1 MLRDLT
7 GNGDGSSDVGS
18 IERVRPSGR
27 LSIGLALSGGAGRG
41 FAHIGVVRTLVANGI
56 IPDVITGTSI
66 GAVIGGVYAAG
77 HLDGFE
83 EWARLLTRR
92 RIFGYLDFSLGGSG
106 LIGGERLWSKMD
118 TTLGDITFQ
127 DLPLRFAAIATE
139 IGTNH
144 EIWLTRGRVAD
155 ALRATCALPGI
166 FPPSRIGGRWLMD
179 GALVNPL
186 PISAA
191 RALGARMVIG
201 VNLNADNF
209 GRGTIIQDHGPDEED
224 DLRRAALKTK
234 RGLRGRAER
243 LLTRQFFGAP
253 GRPGLST
260 VMIDA
265 FQVVQDRITRAR
277 LAGDPPDV
285 LISPRLARINLFDFH
300 RAVEAIAIGAEA
312 TEKALPSITEA
323 IETLA

>member
-1 MLRDLT
+1 MTVQAILAHK
-7 GNGDGSSDVGS
+7 GSDVVTT
-18 IERVRPSGR
+18 EPT
-27 LSIGLALSGGAGRG
+27 A
-41 FAHIGVVRTLVANGI
+41 
-56 IPDVITGTSI
+56 
-66 GAVIGGVYAAG
+66 
-77 HLDGFE
+77 
-83 EWARLLTRR
+83 
-92 RIFGYLDFSLGGSG
+92 
-106 LIGGERLWSKMD
+106 
-118 TTLGDITFQ
+118 TLGDAVHLLNTRRIGALVVTGA
-127 DLPLRFAAIATE
+127 DRRIVGIISERDIVRAVAENGTAALQGSISEAMTRKVVTCTMGDTVAE
-139 IGTNH
+139 LMERMTTGKFRHVPVVEQGKLAGIISIGDVVKARLH
-144 EIWLTRGRVAD
+144 EMEQESD
-155 ALRATCALPGI
+155 ALRASCALPGI

-224 DLRRAALKTK
+224 DLRRAALKSK

-243 LLTRQFFGAP
+243 LLTRQFFGAA

-300 RAVEAIAIGAEA
+300 RAVESIAIGAEA